1 MSEISKHWRKGT
13 VDVGCGVSFC
23 ETIVP
28 HTWPVTKEW
37 TVSSLW
43 KQIFTFLLK
52 QDHILVLSVLGLLCK
67 PDWFWILKGLS
78 ASVLEWKVR
87 DIKPEN
93 YLYLQYLELQK
104 WRRVEKGWWSLQSIF
119 SLDVT
124 VTSCWLIFMSLFRVF
139 QCKFEGFHFCTVTIN
154 WCQC

>member
-1 MSEISKHWRKGT
+1 M
-13 VDVGCGVSFC
+13 VGCGVSFC

-67 PDWFWILKGLS
+67 PDWF
-78 ASVLEWKVR
+78 
-87 DIKPEN
+87 
-93 YLYLQYLELQK
+93 
-104 WRRVEKGWWSLQSIF
+104 
-119 SLDVT
+119 
-124 VTSCWLIFMSLFRVF
+124 
-139 QCKFEGFHFCTVTIN
+139 
-154 WCQC
+154 